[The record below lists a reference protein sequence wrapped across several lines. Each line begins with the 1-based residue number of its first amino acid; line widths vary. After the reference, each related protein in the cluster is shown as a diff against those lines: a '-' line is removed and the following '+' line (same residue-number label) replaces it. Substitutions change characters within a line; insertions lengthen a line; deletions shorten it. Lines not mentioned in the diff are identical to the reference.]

1 MRLAALALATIVI
14 CTSVPFAQ
22 PSGPLQLETKIP
34 LGNVAG
40 RIDHMAIDLERH
52 RLFVAELGNDSVGI
66 VDLNTR
72 KVVHRISGLKEPQGL
87 AYIRMN
93 DSLYVANGGD
103 GSVRVFRGPDYSQT
117 GRIDLGADADNIRV
131 DLPANRILV
140 GFGSGAIA
148 AIDLRENA
156 KSKTFALKVHP
167 ESFQLDAASRQLFVN
182 LPNARTI
189 AVLDAN
195 TGKETHTWPLRHGAN
210 FSMALDPDRK
220 RVLVAF
226 RNPAKLAAF
235 DWEIGGL
242 ASEVDICGDADD
254 LFVDQKLKRVYV
266 TCGAGFI
273 DVLRADD
280 ARYARLARVPTVA
293 ERERVSS
300 SLKWIACSWVF
311 ALASKSR
318 RPSGYIVRLRRP
330 GDGCNHW
337 RRDCRPRR
345 RIGLGHTRVP
355 WIFFIYDHDP
365 SACGCGVGVP
375 SL

>member
-103 GSVRVFRGPDYSQT
+103 GSVQVFRGPDYSQT

-195 TGKETHTWPLRHGAN
+195 TGKEAHTWPLRHGAN

-293 ERERVSS
+293 GARTGLFVPEMD
-300 SLKWIACSWVF
+300 
-311 ALASKSR
+311 
-318 RPSGYIVRLRRP
+318 RL
-330 GDGCNHW
+330 
-337 RRDCRPRR
+337 
-345 RIGLGHTRVP
+345 L
-355 WIFFIYDHDP
+355 
-365 SACGCGVGVP
+365 VGVRAGFNEP
-375 SL
+375 AAIWVYRTAP

>member
-195 TGKETHTWPLRHGAN
+195 TGKEAHTWPLRHGAN

-293 ERERVSS
+293 GARTGLFVPEMD
-300 SLKWIACSWVF
+300 
-311 ALASKSR
+311 
-318 RPSGYIVRLRRP
+318 RL
-330 GDGCNHW
+330 
-337 RRDCRPRR
+337 
-345 RIGLGHTRVP
+345 L
-355 WIFFIYDHDP
+355 
-365 SACGCGVGVP
+365 VGVRAGFKEP
-375 SL
+375 AAIWVYRTAP

>member
-156 KSKTFALKVHP
+156 KSKTFTLKVHP

-195 TGKETHTWPLRHGAN
+195 TGKEAHTWPLRHGAN

-293 ERERVSS
+293 GARTGLFVPEMD
-300 SLKWIACSWVF
+300 
-311 ALASKSR
+311 
-318 RPSGYIVRLRRP
+318 RL
-330 GDGCNHW
+330 
-337 RRDCRPRR
+337 
-345 RIGLGHTRVP
+345 L
-355 WIFFIYDHDP
+355 
-365 SACGCGVGVP
+365 VGVRAGFKEP
-375 SL
+375 AAIWVYRTAP

>member
-1 MRLAALALATIVI
+1 VRQLILMAMTTIGLTALAL
-14 CTSVPFAQ
+14 TSTSNGQ
-22 PSGPLQLETKIP
+22 PTTEKSLQLEAKIP

-40 RIDHMAIDLERH
+40 RIDHMAIDPERH
-52 RLFVAELGNDSVGI
+52 RLFVAELGNDSVGV

-103 GSVRVFRGPDYSQT
+103 GSVRVYRGSDYSPT
-117 GRIDLGADADNIRV
+117 GRIDLGADADNIRA
-131 DLPANRILV
+131 DLSANRILV

-148 AIDLRENA
+148 VIDLRENV
-156 KSKTFALKVHP
+156 KSKTFTLKVHP
-167 ESFQLDAASRQLFVN
+167 ESFQLDAASGQLFVN

-195 TGKETHTWPLRHGAN
+195 TGNESHTWPLRHGAN
-210 FSMALDPDRK
+210 FPMALDSDRK

-242 ASEVDICGDADD
+242 ANEVDICGDADD

-280 ARYARLARVPTVA
+280 AKYARVTRVATVA
-293 ERERVSS
+293 GARTSLFVPEMDRLLLGVRAGFREPAA
-300 SLKWIACSWVF
+300 IWVYRT
-311 ALASKSR
+311 A
-318 RPSGYIVRLRRP
+318 P
-330 GDGCNHW
+330 
-337 RRDCRPRR
+337 
-345 RIGLGHTRVP
+345 
-355 WIFFIYDHDP
+355 
-365 SACGCGVGVP
+365 
-375 SL
+375 

>member
-1 MRLAALALATIVI
+1 MIAAGLTTVAFTSASVGQPATEK
-14 CTSVPFAQ
+14 S
-22 PSGPLQLETKIP
+22 LQLETKIP

-40 RIDHMAIDLERH
+40 RIDHMAVDLERR
-52 RLFVAELGNDSVGI
+52 RLFVAELGNDSVGV
-66 VDLNTR
+66 VDLNTQ

-93 DSLYVANGGD
+93 DSLYVASGGD
-103 GSVRVFRGPDYSQT
+103 GSVRVFRGADYSQT

-156 KSKTFALKVHP
+156 KNKTFALKVHP
-167 ESFQLDAASRQLFVN
+167 ESFQLDAASGQLFVN

-195 TGKETHTWPLRHGAN
+195 TGKEARTWPLRHGAN

-280 ARYARLARVPTVA
+280 AKYARLARVPTAAGARTGLFVP
-293 ERERVSS
+293 EMD
-300 SLKWIACSWVF
+300 
-311 ALASKSR
+311 
-318 RPSGYIVRLRRP
+318 RL
-330 GDGCNHW
+330 
-337 RRDCRPRR
+337 
-345 RIGLGHTRVP
+345 L
-355 WIFFIYDHDP
+355 
-365 SACGCGVGVP
+365 VGVRAGFKEP
-375 SL
+375 AAIWVYRTAP